1 MLRTLLWLLLL
12 IVMFSLGA
20 LWARSKY
27 PQSAAPLPPPTAA
40 PSVEKVSEVSEVSRP
55 RDEPTDIAPS
65 KEIERSHESVEV
77 APTQP
82 AASSVLS
89 PDDRSHIAELTQLA
103 EALLN
108 SSDEPQPTP
117 PPMPEDLRQKLE
129 ELSPELLTL
138 VELMIRLSPQERPV
152 KRTEPS
158 EQ

>member
-1 MLRTLLWLLLL
+1 
-12 IVMFSLGA
+12 
-20 LWARSKY
+20 
-27 PQSAAPLPPPTAA
+27 
-40 PSVEKVSEVSEVSRP
+40 
-55 RDEPTDIAPS
+55 
-65 KEIERSHESVEV
+65 
-77 APTQP
+77 
-82 AASSVLS
+82 VLS

-108 SSDEPQPTP
+108 SSDELQPTP

>member
-40 PSVEKVSEVSEVSRP
+40 PSVEKVSEVSRP